1 MGSRLRK
8 RRRIDSTIAD
18 QVPPLKRPYRRKAFH
33 TNVRDTANATPI
45 DVDASKSPPIHHDAP
60 IDPQSSFT
68 NGEKEAP
75 AVGGLPIQQSLQ
87 ELGSNGVVDSS
98 GSRGQAML
106 TGVFDF

>member
-18 QVPPLKRPYRRKAFH
+18 EVPPPKRPYRRKGFH
-33 TNVRDTANATPI
+33 KNALDAPIATPV
-45 DVDASKSPPIHHDAP
+45 DVDASKPPPIHQNAP
-60 IDPQSSFT
+60 FDPQLSFT
-68 NGEKEAP
+68 NGEKKAP
-75 AVGGLPIQQSLQ
+75 AVGGLPIQQSRQ

-106 TGVFDF
+106 TGVFGF